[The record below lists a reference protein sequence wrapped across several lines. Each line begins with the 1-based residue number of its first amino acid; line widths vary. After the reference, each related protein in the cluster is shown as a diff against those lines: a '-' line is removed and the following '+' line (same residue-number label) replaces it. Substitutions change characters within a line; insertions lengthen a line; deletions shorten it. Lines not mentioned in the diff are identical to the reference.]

1 MEFYLNQKSLPM
13 IRKCGNCKFFYKEF
27 GSCSLMRVT
36 NAYDHSKNIFLATGE
51 NLFCEKHKFKNEE
64 TLKEEAI
71 VAVYDNIDEAM
82 EVIKKAKAVKDV
94 RKSIFG
100 TSEL

>member
-1 MEFYLNQKSLPM
+1 M

-27 GSCSLMRVT
+27 SSCSLMKIT
-36 NAYDHSKNIFLATGE
+36 NAYDHSKNIFLTTGE

-71 VAVYDNIDEAM
+71 VAEYDNIQEAM
-82 EVIKKAKAVKDV
+82 DVINRAKAVKDV
-94 RKSIFG
+94 KKTIFG
-100 TSEL
+100 GAEL